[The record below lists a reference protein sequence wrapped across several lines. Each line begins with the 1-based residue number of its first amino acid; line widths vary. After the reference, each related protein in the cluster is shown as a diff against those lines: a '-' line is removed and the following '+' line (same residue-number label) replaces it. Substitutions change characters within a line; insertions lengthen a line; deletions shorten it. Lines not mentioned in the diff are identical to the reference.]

1 MDVGAWCGWCGE
13 SFGLGEL
20 VNDGWDGRCPRCG
33 EQLAANYTPVAAA
46 SAHQLLDATK
56 ALALAV
62 EQLRDVAPRLHVD
75 VRRLRADL
83 ETELGS

>member
-13 SFGLGEL
+13 SFGLTEL
-20 VNDGWDGRCPRCG
+20 VGSGWDGRCPRCG
-33 EQLAANYTPVAAA
+33 EQLARDYTPVASA
-46 SAHQLLDATK
+46 SAHQLLNATT
-56 ALALAV
+56 ALKQAV
-62 EQLRDVAPRLHVD
+62 EQLQDVAPRLHVD